1 MRIAVIYD
9 AAADRE
15 AAADVTGVV
24 ESVRAVTE
32 ALLSAGH
39 AAFPVPFGLPLD
51 RSLSRLA
58 RVDLVFNLAESV
70 GGRPEGEAAV
80 AALLELAGVPFT
92 GSGSETLALCR
103 RKDWTNSIL
112 AAAGLP
118 VPPWALERPGDAPEW
133 ARYPAIVKPAGEDG
147 SVGIHEWSVV
157 EDAFELR
164 AAIDRSAGPVLI
176 QEFVGGRE
184 LNVGIVGREVLPVSE
199 IEFSAPQR
207 VVSYAAKWSE
217 GSVADRSTRPVC
229 PADLPPEVVA
239 EVEALARSAWSA
251 LGGRGYGRVDLRM
264 DETGRPWLLEVNPNP
279 DLAPGAGLARM
290 AAARGWRYGDL
301 VDQIVGAA
309 LP

>member
-15 AAADVTGVV
+15 AAADVAGVL

-70 GGRPEGEAAV
+70 GGRAEGEAAV

-103 RKDWTNSIL
+103 RKDRTNSIL

-133 ARYPAIVKPAGEDG
+133 ARFRP
-147 SVGIHEWSVV
+147 SSS
-157 EDAFELR
+157 LR
-164 AAIDRSAGPVLI
+164 AR
-176 QEFVGGRE
+176 
-184 LNVGIVGREVLPVSE
+184 
-199 IEFSAPQR
+199 
-207 VVSYAAKWSE
+207 
-217 GSVADRSTRPVC
+217 
-229 PADLPPEVVA
+229 
-239 EVEALARSAWSA
+239 
-251 LGGRGYGRVDLRM
+251 
-264 DETGRPWLLEVNPNP
+264 TGRWESTSGRWWRMPWSCGRPSTDP
-279 DLAPGAGLARM
+279 PAPC
-290 AAARGWRYGDL
+290 
-301 VDQIVGAA
+301 
-309 LP
+309 